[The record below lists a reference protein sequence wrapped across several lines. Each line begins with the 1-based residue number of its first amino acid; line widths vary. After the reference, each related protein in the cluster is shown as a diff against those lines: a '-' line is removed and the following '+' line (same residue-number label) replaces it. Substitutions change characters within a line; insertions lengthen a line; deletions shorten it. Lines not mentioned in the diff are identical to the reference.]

1 MEQRLTERKIFNQPL
16 SFEISLVE
24 SAEIIQKNALGIDIS
39 PAGLGLT
46 TEYALKKGEVLKVYI
61 PAADTVLPFYAE
73 VVWSEPTD
81 NSWRAGLRFL
91 S

>member
-16 SFEISLVE
+16 SFETSHTE
-24 SAEIIQKNALGIDIS
+24 SFEIIQKNALGVDIS
-39 PAGLGLT
+39 SAGLGLT

-73 VVWSEPTD
+73 VVWSKPTD
-81 NSWRAGLRFL
+81 NYRRAGLRFL